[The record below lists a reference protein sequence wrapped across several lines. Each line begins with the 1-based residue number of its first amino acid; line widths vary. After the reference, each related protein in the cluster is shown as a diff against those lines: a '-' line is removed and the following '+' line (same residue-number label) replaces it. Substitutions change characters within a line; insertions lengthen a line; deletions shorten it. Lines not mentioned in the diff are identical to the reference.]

1 MTCRIQVAVLEDQA
15 STRERLIQALN
26 AAAVDVVY
34 ACDRGSRML
43 DWLSLNK
50 PDVLLVD
57 LGLPDMSGLS
67 IIQYCHQKYPD
78 TDIMVI
84 TMFGDETNMMAAF
97 SQGARGYLLKDG
109 SEQDLAKHVQ
119 DLHSGGSPMSPV
131 IARQLLRQLAP
142 GYTAKAVKAQSGVS
156 DVLSDRELEILST
169 LARGYTYAEVA
180 ELLGVTTHTIQGHVK
195 NIYGKLDVHSRAE
208 AVFEARNLGL
218 L

>member
-1 MTCRIQVAVLEDQA
+1 
-15 STRERLIQALN
+15 
-26 AAAVDVVY
+26 
-34 ACDRGSRML
+34 ML

-67 IIQYCHQKYPD
+67 VIQACHHKYPA

-84 TMFGDETNMMAAF
+84 TMFGDEANMMAAF
-97 SQGARGYLLKDG
+97 AHGARGYLLKDG
-109 SEQDLAKHVQ
+109 SEQDLARHVQ
-119 DLHSGGSPMSPV
+119 DLHAGGSPMSPV

-142 GYTAKAVKAQSGVS
+142 GYKTVVVKTSADVS
-156 DVLSDRELEILST
+156 EVLSDRELEILST
-169 LARGYTYAEVA
+169 LSRGYTYAEVA
-180 ELLGVTTHTIQGHVK
+180 VLLGVTTHTIQGHVK